1 MAEQVSKSISSMR
14 QVEYKRTY
22 DKLMERASGRKY
34 ISGEHERHH
43 IVPRSL
49 GGSNAKTNIA
59 VLTYREHFLAHW
71 LLTKFTEGEARRNM
85 HCALWRM
92 MAKAKNN
99 RARVYS
105 SWEYEIARRS
115 QSIALLGNTNAH
127 GNRGRKQPK
136 EQPLRAWDTRRA
148 NGLGQMKDSSKE
160 KLRVKAFGRSKGSKS
175 ALAKP
180 VVNLDT
186 YAIFGVASE
195 AAEFYG
201 LKSARKIRTC
211 CLGQIATYEGHRFAF
226 LNSPE
231 GYAASVAFLKR
242 KRLVESFA

>member
-1 MAEQVSKSISSMR
+1 MADRIFTSVSPAR
-14 QVEYKRTY
+14 QAEYKRTY
-22 DKLMERASGRKY
+22 DRLMERAKGREY
-34 ISGEHERHH
+34 ISGQHERHH

-92 MAKAKNN
+92 VTKTKNN
-99 RARVYS
+99 RARIYS
-105 SWEYEIARRS
+105 SWSYGIARRS
-115 QSIALLGNTNAH
+115 QSIALLGNTNAY

-136 EQPLRAWDTRRA
+136 EQPLRAWATRRA

-160 KLRVKAFGRSKGSKS
+160 KLRVKAFGRNKGSKS

-180 VVNLDT
+180 IINLDT
-186 YAIFGVASE
+186 YEIFGVASE

-201 LKSARKIRTC
+201 IKYARQIRSC
-211 CLGQIATYEGHRFAF
+211 CLGKVTTCAGYRFAF
-226 LNSPE
+226 LESPE
-231 GYAASVAFLKR
+231 GYAAAVALLKR
-242 KRLVESFA
+242 KPLMESVV